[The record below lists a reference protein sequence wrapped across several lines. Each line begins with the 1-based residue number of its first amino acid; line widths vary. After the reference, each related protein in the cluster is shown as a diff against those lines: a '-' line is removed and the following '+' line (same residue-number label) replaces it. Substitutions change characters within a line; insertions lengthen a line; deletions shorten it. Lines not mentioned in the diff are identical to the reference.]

1 MCAKRPHVP
10 SLSHACDVRF
20 GQLTRAQ
27 SIKDTPLTAT
37 GRTRTHL
44 PGARRTGTDPTPV
57 HPTRAASPRRR
68 RETARIGRSDLRRIK
83 RTPHVSTELSHE
95 SAVSCDVG
103 RDTATHE
110 REHTTLLVSPVDRDS
125 RAAWHR
131 HTPGVP
137 PRARPFRQR
146 GHARAHPSA
155 GPSRTAE
162 PRRHEPRPRGERAR
176 TLGCCGWPSALV
188 CRQHLRRAMEP
199 LC

>member
-44 PGARRTGTDPTPV
+44 PGARRRGHSDRTGTQCHNSQDPTGVRQPV
-57 HPTRAASPRRR
+57 TRRR
-68 RETARIGRSDLRRIK
+68 RETAIGRSDLRRIK

-125 RAAWHR
+125 RVLAQAHPWR
-131 HTPGVP
+131 PSTCTSLPTA
-137 PRARPFRQR
+137 RARPGPIQAQGHPAQPSHGDTSR
-146 GHARAHPSA
+146 GREASARARSVAVA
-155 GPSRTAE
+155 GR
-162 PRRHEPRPRGERAR
+162 
-176 TLGCCGWPSALV
+176 LL
-188 CRQHLRRAMEP
+188 
-199 LC
+199 